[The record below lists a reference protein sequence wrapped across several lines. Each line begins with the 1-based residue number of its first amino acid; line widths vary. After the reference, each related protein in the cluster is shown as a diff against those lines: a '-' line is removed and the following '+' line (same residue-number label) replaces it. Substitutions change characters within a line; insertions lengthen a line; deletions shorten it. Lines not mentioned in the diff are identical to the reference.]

1 MRSKQGLTKKPL
13 FLHTH
18 KEELDTVLIKVAVVS
33 GYKPH
38 ELGLFGQNDPGI
50 AYIKAAIKKQL
61 LSLLDMGL
69 EWVMITGQLGAELWA
84 AEVVFE
90 LQENGFEH
98 LQLAVITP
106 FLNQE
111 ENWKDHNKELYES
124 VLIQA
129 DFIDSITKKPYENPW
144 QFRLKN
150 QFLVEKSDALVLLYD
165 SERDGSPKFLYE
177 TAKTY
182 QEQNEYEIYMI
193 DFYDLQAIVEEE
205 QMRDMDF

>member
-1 MRSKQGLTKKPL
+1 MKNLFQSIRKKE
-13 FLHTH
+13 FG
-18 KEELDTVLIKVAVVS
+18 TVLTKVAVVS

-38 ELGLFGQNDPGI
+38 ELGVYGQNDPSVL
-50 AYIKAAIKKQL
+50 YIKTAIKKQL
-61 LSLLDMGL
+61 LSLLEMGL
-69 EWVMITGQLGAELWA
+69 EWVIISGQLGVEIWA

-111 ENWKDHNKELYES
+111 ENWKDDKKELYES
-124 VLIQA
+124 ILIQA
-129 DFIDSITKKPYENPW
+129 DYVDSITKKPYENPW

-150 QFLVEKSDALVLLYD
+150 QFLIEKSDALVLLYD
-165 SERDGSPKFLYE
+165 TEKDGSPKFLYE
-177 TAKTY
+177 TAKNY
-182 QEQNEYEIYMI
+182 QEKNEYEIYLI

-205 QMRDMDF
+205 QMRNMDF